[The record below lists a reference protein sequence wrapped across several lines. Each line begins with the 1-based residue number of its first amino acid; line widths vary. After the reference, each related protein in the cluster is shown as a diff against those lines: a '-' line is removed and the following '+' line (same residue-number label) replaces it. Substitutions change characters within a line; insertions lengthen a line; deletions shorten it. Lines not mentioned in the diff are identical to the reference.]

1 MNKME
6 VYISNVKLSCKVRIF
21 NDNNISFNRDIP
33 IKQYNNFSVIKTKY
47 TYIIFTKTKTNRTF
61 HVNITKIPSL
71 DHISKAIDELNNIIN
86 ENFSVENFKIE
97 NITCLHI
104 LNNNINLLETFNN
117 LNKNQYVISQDSE
130 EKNIVIQ
137 ARYNP
142 EKFPGIFL
150 KLRNCSVL
158 IFSSGKLV
166 VIGATSEE
174 EAKKG
179 IFSILKFLKNLE
191 NT

>member
-1 MNKME
+1 ME
-6 VYISNVKLSCKVRIF
+6 VYISNVKLSCKVRMI
-21 NDNNISFNRDIP
+21 NNNNISFNRDIS

-47 TYIIFTKTKTNRTF
+47 TYIIFTKTKNSRKF

-71 DHISKAIDELNNIIN
+71 DHVSKAIDELNIIIN
-86 ENFSVENFKIE
+86 EDFSVENVKIE

-104 LNNNINLLETFNN
+104 LNNNINLLKTFNN
-117 LNKNQYVISQDSE
+117 LNKNQYENGQDPE
-130 EKNIVIQ
+130 EKSIIIQ

-179 IFSILKFLKNLE
+179 IFSILNFLKSLE
-191 NT
+191 TT